1 MMRPFIEEV
10 LLGEGINIAFLVLF
24 LQLVHLPL
32 SILALTLLVKSV
44 FLRPVGPLGLL
55 MGLLLLAVA
64 DLLVALLSLLLQ
76 LALDLMLALQHL
88 FVIDLIPRLFRLLV
102 FFMGRWPVWVFRFL
116 AEELGD

>member
-1 MMRPFIEEV
+1 MMRPFIEEE

-55 MGLLLLAVA
+55 MGLLFLAVA
-64 DLLVALLSLLLQ
+64 DFLVALLSLLLQ

-88 FVIDLIPRLFRLLV
+88 FVINLIPRLFGFMV
-102 FFMGRWPVWVFRFL
+102 FFVG
-116 AEELGD
+116 